1 MTPRPIQIRRGTL
14 SDWTSA
20 NPILSPGEMGYETDE
35 KRIRIGDGDA
45 HFLSLPTIDS
55 SSETVPF
62 AIPSPT
68 GEGIQPDLS
77 NGNYQYCWINTDT
90 TLIAPTP
97 APTASVLYFE
107 IQYANGAYLL
117 DFDASIKMPAAVR
130 AVLPVTLEIWK
141 SYLITLR
148 VIGGVWCLVSITG
161 PNTEVVD

>member
-1 MTPRPIQIRRGTL
+1 MANKRIYNWASTASTL
-14 SDWTSA
+14 AGKFFAVSGPTK
-20 NPILSPGEMGYETDE
+20 DE
-35 KRIRIGDGDA
+35 K
-45 HFLSLPTIDS
+45 LSASDLFS
-55 SSETVPF
+55 LTVPF

-68 GEGIQPDLS
+68 GEGIQPDLAD
-77 NGNYQYCWINTDT
+77 GNYQYCWINTDT

-117 DFDASIKMPAAVR
+117 DLDASIKMPAAVR

-141 SYLITLR
+141 SHLITLR